1 MDHEIDPRFQEA
13 RKNAT
18 RRKRKSTTRKVLL
31 PLVGVV
37 VVVGGLTGAVWSTWG
52 LWSFGPKKAIEVA
65 SSELEVDMVALEQD
79 AAASSSAFAA
89 AFVDVA
95 GDPMII
101 RFETTG
107 TDQTVKGLSAPVDL
121 QQTGRVPEQLV
132 FVNDVMVS
140 GEEQFITT
148 LPSSQ
153 DDFAFFQAQRSGG
166 ATVGSATVPEAS
178 SVVIDAVAAGTASID
193 DADAGWGGGQ
203 EAEITKTRIEN
214 TTSIAFV
221 RPEKERVKLFED
233 TFAKMSAPQDLDALL
248 ISKGFA
254 RPEAEAVKEAASA
267 MLAVDAL
274 EVGQVVALRGRPQ
287 PGGGLKF
294 AQLSIYGADTFYGTL
309 ALLDDGEIGTGSD
322 PWVEDELFD
331 YTGADVEAVQQ
342 EQKYRM
348 LDAFYSAAIRNR
360 VPSSVV
366 GEAIA
371 LLSKSSDLN
380 AFANPG
386 DRMMLLYGA
395 ERLEEETGAGQ
406 LLYIALKGQS
416 VDVECFVHQ
425 VAVGGDYACFG
436 VKPQAGGGR
445 SGMLTPVNGVLTSR
459 FGPRT
464 HPILKTVK
472 VHKGVDW
479 AAPTGTPIH
488 AAFDGTISYAGDGG
502 GYGNLVKIGHA
513 NGFET
518 RYAHLNKFEIA
529 QGAKV
534 RAGDLIGRVGTTGR
548 STGPHLHFELYLNGK
563 AVDPLSSSGG
573 PGSSGGTAVET
584 LVNQIIRVESAGDA
598 NAKNPLSTATGL
610 GQFIESTWLRMM
622 KTYRPDLAAS
632 MDRTELLALRTDP
645 TISREMVTNLAREGE
660 SFLRA
665 RGHQITAGRLYL
677 GHFLGAQ
684 GAHLVLS
691 SNDDATLI
699 EVLGAGVIKANP
711 FLDGKNVEYVK
722 AWAERKMTVR
732 GRQSTGAAAPIR
744 EPKGLPEYRKEIQG
758 LLGAG

>member
-233 TFAKMSAPQDLDALL
+233 TFAKISAPQDLDALL

-425 VAVGGDYACFG
+425 VSVGGDYACFG

-502 GYGNLVKIGHA
+502 GYG
-513 NGFET
+513 
-518 RYAHLNKFEIA
+518 
-529 QGAKV
+529 
-534 RAGDLIGRVGTTGR
+534 
-548 STGPHLHFELYLNGK
+548 
-563 AVDPLSSSGG
+563 
-573 PGSSGGTAVET
+573 
-584 LVNQIIRVESAGDA
+584 
-598 NAKNPLSTATGL
+598 
-610 GQFIESTWLRMM
+610 
-622 KTYRPDLAAS
+622 
-632 MDRTELLALRTDP
+632 
-645 TISREMVTNLAREGE
+645 
-660 SFLRA
+660 
-665 RGHQITAGRLYL
+665 
-677 GHFLGAQ
+677 
-684 GAHLVLS
+684 
-691 SNDDATLI
+691 
-699 EVLGAGVIKANP
+699 
-711 FLDGKNVEYVK
+711 
-722 AWAERKMTVR
+722 
-732 GRQSTGAAAPIR
+732 
-744 EPKGLPEYRKEIQG
+744 
-758 LLGAG
+758 